1 MPPFFPWSILIHDDI
16 RSSGKI
22 NSRLENEWRVV
33 KWKGSCFPVQ
43 QQYKK
48 SQIPEQ
54 GDALTTSCG
63 SRSTSWKSCQCWP
76 SLLQQQP
83 HHHPAHLKIVGTV
96 THPTLKGNI
105 SKLFFI
111 ESSPVLF
118 FRIFTLPLSAKKVA
132 HFQRT
137 LSNYFCSYGIN
148 IVYMMKERRVV
159 LGWERHVSVIIC
171 QTVAL
176 SPNCLTKNVIIAAMS
191 IIGMR
196 KTKLTSYLIPHNC
209 SILGTFSRPQKTVQ
223 LFVYP
228 TYVMLGNWL

>member
-1 MPPFFPWSILIHDDI
+1 MWPFSLRQSWILIHDDV
-16 RSSGKI
+16 RSGKI

-33 KWKGSCFPVQ
+33 KWKGSCFTVQ
-43 QQYKK
+43 QQYCWSSQYKK

-111 ESSPVLF
+111 ESSPVKF
-118 FRIFTLPLSAKKVA
+118 FRILRKNFTLPLSVKKVA
-132 HFQRT
+132 HFQWT
-137 LSNYFCSYGIN
+137 LSNYFCSYVIN
-148 IVYMMKERRVV
+148 I
-159 LGWERHVSVIIC
+159 I
-171 QTVAL
+171 
-176 SPNCLTKNVIIAAMS
+176 
-191 IIGMR
+191 
-196 KTKLTSYLIPHNC
+196 
-209 SILGTFSRPQKTVQ
+209 
-223 LFVYP
+223 
-228 TYVMLGNWL
+228 